1 MKIEVLKMHTYIDA
15 VLSAIYNN
23 NNNIYFN
30 NNNNII

>member
-1 MKIEVLKMHTYIDA
+1 MHTYIDA

-30 NNNNII
+30 NNNNIIDNKYV